1 MAAYEFV
8 PKTRLDS
15 LAHSLSVV
23 LVPDPFQLKSPSASD
38 ATHPVRSEL
47 DCVRLCGRGISKC
60 SVRDTTA
67 YLTIVFN
74 DKEIVDRGIAQCLLA
89 SVSGHLDERHL

>member
-1 MAAYEFV
+1 MVACGFV

-15 LAHSLSVV
+15 LVRCLSVG

-38 ATHPVRSEL
+38 ATHPVRAEL
-47 DCVRLCGRGISKC
+47 DCVRLRGRGISK
-60 SVRDTTA
+60 SRMRDTTA

-74 DKEIVDRGIAQCLLA
+74 DKEIVDRRIAQCLLA
-89 SVSGHLDERHL
+89 SVSRELNERHL